1 MKIMN
6 EEKLFLRNLNCMTIK
21 LETPANLIDDFYFR
35 FDQLS
40 FKTANSI
47 DDCIRIPVKL
57 TVSSILS
64 SEPHFILSNHQPKTF
79 IVSNTSIV
87 LKYSTPFHFD
97 VRRKIHC
104 KNKYLIKYEKYLL
117 IIA

>member
-1 MKIMN
+1 MN
-6 EEKLFLRNLNCMTIK
+6 EEKLFLRHLNCMTIK
-21 LETPANLIDDFYFR
+21 LETPANLIDDFYFDYLR
-35 FDQLS
+35 ANDTKANLQLS

-47 DDCIRIPVKL
+47 VDRILIAMKL

-64 SEPHFILSNHQPKTF
+64 PEPHFILTNHQPKMF

-87 LKYSTPFHFD
+87 SKHSTPFHFD

-104 KNKYLIKYEKYLL
+104 KNKY
-117 IIA
+117 